1 MANIATTKATTLPTT
16 SVVMLFIINSVP
28 PSLMSLYI
36 LYKVA
41 PNMVGTAKKKENSA
55 AALRVSPCD
64 IPPTMVA
71 IERDTPGII
80 EIH

>member
-1 MANIATTKATTLPTT
+1 
-16 SVVMLFIINSVP
+16 MLFIINSVP

-71 IERDTPGII
+71 MERDTPGII